1 MKTTRKPSMMPWQG
15 CMLEISPESGAV
27 IGLAVVAGDTDTE
40 ETINQTIDRILPG
53 WREAAGLTNHH
64 EREN

>member
-1 MKTTRKPSMMPWQG
+1 
-15 CMLEISPESGAV
+15 MLEISPESGAV